1 MRFHGTFAAAQW
13 AAGSGSSFTD
23 TFVSATQAKQGS
35 ELSVFQLAGNTDAN
49 GNFTGGV
56 QTTADVFSGFSF
68 TIDHARLT
76 TASTSA
82 SGVPATA
89 CTLDEDFNP
98 ISCSATTIDLNA
110 SWTGQGPITR
120 GVTNS
125 HFKSG
130 GFSVNT
136 HFNGADR
143 NATAAGTIAG
153 VTFGAGDVEF
163 ADLGTT
169 NSGVTTVC
177 RGTSC

>member
-1 MRFHGTFAAAQW
+1 ME
-13 AAGSGSSFTD
+13 
-23 TFVSATQAKQGS
+23 SATPSTKATTVLGRQFHRYLRQS
-35 ELSVFQLAGNTDAN
+35 DAGE
-49 GNFTGGV
+49 
-56 QTTADVFSGFSF
+56 
-68 TIDHARLT
+68 ARLRALRLSAGRQHRRGRQLHRRGPDNCGRVQRLLVHHRPR
-76 TASTSA
+76 ASDS
-82 SGVPATA
+82 
-89 CTLDEDFNP
+89 CQDERIGCAGHGLHPRRDFNP
-98 ISCSATTIDLNA
+98 ISCGATTIDLNA

-153 VTFGAGDVEF
+153 VSFGAADVEF

-177 RGTSC
+177 RSTSC